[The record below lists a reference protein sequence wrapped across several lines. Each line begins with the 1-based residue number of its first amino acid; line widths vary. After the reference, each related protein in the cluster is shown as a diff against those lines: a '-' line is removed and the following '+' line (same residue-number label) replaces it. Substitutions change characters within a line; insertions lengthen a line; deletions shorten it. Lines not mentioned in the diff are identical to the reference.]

1 MRIPEIIPECYIDT
15 AIVESLMNTDGVN
28 HQKGCNNVARTMQT
42 ARHLKDSFAI
52 GIIDKDKRKPSYVQ
66 QFTQLGKTEHIE
78 LMRHREKNHF
88 IIRIIP
94 AMDAFIMDTAAKE
107 NISLDNYNLPTDMTD
122 FKSVTKQTTSKDDVR
137 FKKLFRDLKD
147 SDEFHLLK
155 NILSYLL
162 AHRYNAQDRHLEQFF
177 V

>member
-52 GIIDKDKRKPSYVQ
+52 GIIDKDKREPSYVQ

-78 LMRHREKNHF
+78 RKE
-88 IIRIIP
+88 
-94 AMDAFIMDTAAKE
+94 AARKPPLHCCYT
-107 NISLDNYNLPTDMTD
+107 ICRRQFS
-122 FKSVTKQTTSKDDVR
+122 SATTSTFTVP
-137 FKKLFRDLKD
+137 LMSL
-147 SDEFHLLK
+147 
-155 NILSYLL
+155 
-162 AHRYNAQDRHLEQFF
+162 
-177 V
+177 